1 MAARGVLYFLLLA
14 ISSGVYGQDVT
25 ETKLTTFDWAAG
37 DQFGRSVAI
46 SGGYAVVG
54 AWLDDDNGSNS
65 GSAYICERDG
75 LGNWNEVQKLTASD
89 GAENDRFGLSV
100 SISGD
105 YAVIGAYEED
115 DNYSSGSAYIF
126 ERDGAGSW
134 NEVQKLTASDGAE
147 NDRFGRSVSISGEY
161 AVIGADLAHGNDF
174 YSGGAYIFDR
184 DGDGNWNEVAKL
196 TASDGAYNDRFGWSV
211 SISGDYAVIGAIGG
225 GYNGTWSGSAY
236 IFEHDRDGNWTEVN
250 KLTASD
256 GAAEDYFGGS
266 VSISGNYAVIGAYGD
281 DDDGS
286 YSASAYVFERDGA
299 GVWSEAQKLTASDAA
314 AGDYFGYSVSI
325 SGDYAVIGAGWDDDN
340 GYSSGSA
347 YVYERDGQG
356 NWSEAAKLI
365 ASDGAGYDNF
375 GRSVAISG
383 GYAVVGAPDDD
394 DKGTNSGS
402 AYIFDRDGDGD
413 WIQSAKQTSP
423 ADDDFFGGSVS
434 ISGEY
439 AVVGAGWDDDNGSS
453 SGSAYVYERDGAGNW
468 NEVQK
473 LTASDGA
480 AEDYFGFSVS
490 ISGDYAVIGAPH
502 DDDTGPD
509 SGSAYIFERDGL
521 GNWNEVQKLIAS
533 DGDAEDYF
541 GGSVSIS
548 GNYVVI
554 GSRSRLNISSES
566 AYVFERDELGNWSE
580 VQKLTASDG
589 ASGDLFGVSVAI
601 SGGYAVVGAVY
612 DDGNGSRSGSAYVF
626 ERDGAGNWF
635 EAAKLIASDGA
646 EWDIFGESVSISG
659 DDAVIG
665 A

>member
-1 MAARGVLYFLLLA
+1 M
-14 ISSGVYGQDVT
+14 
-25 ETKLTTFDWAAG
+25 
-37 DQFGRSVAI
+37 
-46 SGGYAVVG
+46 
-54 AWLDDDNGSNS
+54 
-65 GSAYICERDG
+65 
-75 LGNWNEVQKLTASD
+75 
-89 GAENDRFGLSV
+89 
-100 SISGD
+100 
-105 YAVIGAYEED
+105 
-115 DNYSSGSAYIF
+115 
-126 ERDGAGSW
+126 
-134 NEVQKLTASDGAE
+134 
-147 NDRFGRSVSISGEY
+147 
-161 AVIGADLAHGNDF
+161 
-174 YSGGAYIFDR
+174 
-184 DGDGNWNEVAKL
+184 
-196 TASDGAYNDRFGWSV
+196 
-211 SISGDYAVIGAIGG
+211 
-225 GYNGTWSGSAY
+225 
-236 IFEHDRDGNWTEVN
+236 
-250 KLTASD
+250 
-256 GAAEDYFGGS
+256 
-266 VSISGNYAVIGAYGD
+266 
-281 DDDGS
+281 
-286 YSASAYVFERDGA
+286 
-299 GVWSEAQKLTASDAA
+299 
-314 AGDYFGYSVSI
+314 
-325 SGDYAVIGAGWDDDN
+325 IGAGWDDDN

-665 A
+665 AGYDDDNGSSSGSAYIFKRDGFGNWNEVQKLTASDGDAGDYVGYSVSISGDFVVLGALGDENDTESNSGSAYIFERDGAGNWIEVQKLIASDGAEGDWFGWKVSISGNDAVIGAPYDDDNGEDSGSAYIYQIEPAPVCPGDATGDLVVNLADFSQLLVDFGSTSGSAADFNGDNIVDLADFSILLVNFGNDCNSPLRAAPAGGSKKSAWPGPVNESARHFSPIKKKKP